1 MKQTNAQRK
10 TNIINNINYLIKSR
24 SETKTSF
31 SVRCGLT
38 RAAVY
43 NIMEGRVNTVQRS
56 TINKISD
63 FFGISSYEIEYS
75 DIEEIEKKR
84 EDSSVNG
91 NKNPLAVPVIPQSM
105 FLSSLEKTVGYLVTK
120 YPLTYSF
127 NHQSEVVAM
136 KVEQDF
142 ADVFAPGDILII
154 RRVAVSQE
162 GLLDVYEAPR
172 NKIKIKNKH
181 GFIGEPHREET
192 IDSCCEKIIGHII
205 EERCLSIVL
214 P

>member
-1 MKQTNAQRK
+1 MGSVFREQWGYSFPEFIANLPLVTYH
-10 TNIINNINYLIKSR
+10 TLPSEITVTHYTLIP
-24 SETKTSF
+24 
-31 SVRCGLT
+31 
-38 RAAVY
+38 
-43 NIMEGRVNTVQRS
+43 
-56 TINKISD
+56 
-63 FFGISSYEIEYS
+63 FGIGS
-75 DIEEIEKKR
+75 
-84 EDSSVNG
+84 
-91 NKNPLAVPVIPQSM
+91 
-105 FLSSLEKTVGYLVTK
+105 K